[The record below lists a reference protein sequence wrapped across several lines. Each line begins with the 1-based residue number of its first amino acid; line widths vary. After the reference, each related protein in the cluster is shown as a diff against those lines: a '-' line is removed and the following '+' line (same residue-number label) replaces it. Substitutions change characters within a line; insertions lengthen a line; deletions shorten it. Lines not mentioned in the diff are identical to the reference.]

1 MSALGRLDLSG
12 AVALVTGGGRGI
24 GAACCRLLAERGADV
39 AVGCL
44 RAEQAAAA
52 VLHAV
57 HAAGRRG
64 LVVRGDVADPAD
76 AGQMVAQAAAGLGG
90 LDILVNN
97 AGILHRG
104 GLADESVADRE
115 RVLAVNLGGVFNCT
129 EAALPHLRRRPGVI
143 VNVSSIAGLTG
154 DLTAA
159 PSYGASKG
167 GMNALTKSLAREF
180 GPDGIR
186 VNAVAPHA
194 IATDMSAQ
202 WSDRKRRDIA
212 ATIPLGRIGDPVDVA
227 EVVAFLAAPA
237 AAFVTGEIIDVNG
250 GSWMD

>member
-1 MSALGRLDLSG
+1 LDLSG
-12 AVALVTGGGRGI
+12 AVALVTGGSRGI

-44 RAEQAAAA
+44 RAEQAAAGVLDA
-52 VLHAV
+52 VRAT
-57 HAAGRRG
+57 GRRG
-64 LVVRGDVADPAD
+64 LVVRGDVADPAG
-76 AGQMVAQAAAGLGG
+76 AGRMVAEAVAGLGA
-90 LDILVNN
+90 LDVLVNN

-115 RVLAVNLGGVFNCT
+115 RVIAVNLGGVFNCT

-167 GMNALTKSLAREF
+167 GMNALTKSLAREL

-202 WSDRKRRDIA
+202 WSDQKRRDIA
-212 ATIPLGRIGDPVDVA
+212 ATIPLRRIGDPVDVA

-237 AAFVTGEIIDVNG
+237 AAFVTGEIVDVNG